1 MSLDTLEK
9 AFAAPFELGHVGGCL
24 YIVDVKCIIA
34 PLFVVCNENE
44 TTKVCMLPFGKRN
57 RFFDKCLEDE

>member
-1 MSLDTLEK
+1 VSDS
-9 AFAAPFELGHVGGCL
+9 L

-34 PLFVVCNENE
+34 PLFVVWNQSE
-44 TTKVCMLPFGKRN
+44 TTRVCMLPFGKWN